1 MTDSVFITFPMPTSF
16 AIINFKK
23 NFPLFFYFNHFLEKF
38 KLMQSRSIK
47 YLRKGMKCF
56 SLVN

>member
-16 AIINFKK
+16 AIINLKK
-23 NFPLFFYFNHFLEKF
+23 FPSFFYFNHFLEKF
-38 KLMQSRSIK
+38 KLMESRSIK